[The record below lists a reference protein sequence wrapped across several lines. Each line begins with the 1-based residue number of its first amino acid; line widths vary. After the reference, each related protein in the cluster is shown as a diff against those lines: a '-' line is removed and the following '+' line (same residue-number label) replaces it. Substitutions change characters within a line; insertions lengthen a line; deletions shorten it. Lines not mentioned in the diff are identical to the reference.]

1 MTPVLNGTATT
12 ALEHEHQSVKAVVQ
26 TISIIADDL
35 EQGRRIDSSLLTEVI
50 FFLRIFDRQCQTA
63 KEDRLLFPAL
73 EARCMS
79 GPACPIASLRDD
91 HRKAGSLTLELVRAA
106 DAFAAGHGSAN
117 ESLTRT
123 LRELATLYR
132 EHIWKEDYILLPL
145 AEKVLTPEE
154 QGMLSQD
161 FQRVESRI
169 SSDEVAGRIGQKAQ
183 RCQCH
188 LGEVFI

>member
-1 MTPVLNGTATT
+1 MTPVLSVTATT
-12 ALEHEHQSVKAVVQ
+12 ALEHEHQSVKTVVE

-50 FFLRIFDRQCQTA
+50 FFLRIFADQCQTA

-73 EARCMS
+73 EAKCMS
-79 GPACPIASLRDD
+79 RAACPIASLRND
-91 HRKAGSLTLELVRAA
+91 HRKAGSLTLELVEAA
-106 DAFAAGHGSAN
+106 EAYAAGHRSAK
-117 ESLTRT
+117 ESLART

-132 EHIWKEDYILLPL
+132 EHIWKEDYIFLPL
-145 AEKVLTPEE
+145 AEKVLSPEE

-161 FQRVESRI
+161 FQSVESRI

-183 RCQCH
+183 RCLCH